1 MVSSILC
8 LEKMKRPKIEFRY
21 ENRTELYFF
30 GQPQPELKNI
40 NYLFM
45 TPIEWL
51 LTYHEKEKTAIE
63 WFERNNKK
71 LNRTTVLKDLFNIQ
85 SLGLQDHITAYIE
98 NSKHPNT
105 FIALEKRVQLDEENN
120 VSDQAIVNAILFVW
134 DNKGVISIEYITR
147 FFQGIVFQFEV
158 EKKQFTQYEKFS
170 IDGLFSFVMEQV
182 KKIPD
187 TTTIIIQI
195 VSEGSKRLIQNH
207 LLATYF
213 KKDTHKLPVVNDT
226 DKQMFPLEYLQFRLC
241 SQCMNNISTLI
252 WEKQD
257 KYAFCSRQCAQNK
270 WNSLT

>member
-21 ENRTELYFF
+21 ENRMELYLI
-30 GQPQPELKNI
+30 GQPHDAFKNM
-40 NYLFM
+40 NYRLM
-45 TPIEWL
+45 EKREWL
-51 LTYHEKEKTAIE
+51 LTYDKKETNAIE
-63 WFERNNKK
+63 WFERNSNK
-71 LNRTTVLKDLFNIQ
+71 LNRTTALKDFSNIQ
-85 SLGLQDHITAYIE
+85 SLFLQEKINLYIE
-98 NSKHPNT
+98 KSGESPT

-120 VSDQAIVNAILFVW
+120 VSNEVVVNAIVFVW

-158 EKKQFTQYEKFS
+158 EKKQFTQYEKFP

-207 LLATYF
+207 LLSTYF

-270 WNSLT
+270 WNSLN